1 MDENSFNVFVDE
13 QQQQQSISSDSST
26 NKHQEQIHSSSSE
39 SSLLLSSSSNTPVSN
54 VIDISRSA
62 GELPAKPIRSS
73 YPSNKDKRS
82 FHSQWYSRFTW
93 LEYSELT
100 DSAYCYYCRHFSTG
114 IILNNRVINFCLRP
128 EINYKQYVARTKSS
142 TNVLQVID
150 KSRNEL
156 VKRNREK
163 RIKIVSTLHLCGRQM
178 IATRGHEEGE
188 SSLNRGNFIELLR
201 WASSTD
207 PVALSILEDSD
218 RNATYLSP
226 CIQNELISLLANQ
239 IQQKISEKIKGCVFA
254 LMADESRDVSGCEQL
269 SVVIRVIDR
278 KVETNNDRNQYSSLF
293 KEYFLGF
300 VKLDQFDAETLN
312 KEIAQLLSSL
322 NIDLQNCIAVCFD
335 GAAVMA
341 GKNGGVQA
349 LLRQQYIPHAIYIHC
364 YAHKLNLVICDV
376 TKEVPYLS
384 EFYSII
390 SKIYTYFHK
399 SSVTNEIFKLV
410 QQRLNLEDS
419 SSSSTTTVKKWA
431 ETRWDSRWTSI
442 KYIIQNYKVLIN
454 SLEELADDGTERSTD
469 ARGLLLA
476 LNEPLFIVTIFIMDR
491 LLGKIKI
498 LSDQL
503 KSKSLDFGTAHSLI
517 SAVINQ
523 ISELRNEEEFTK
535 LYDQIIEFSDK
546 NNIDLNNKM
555 KERRVR
561 KTSTRFNNCLITCT
575 IGQRE
580 EINNKNKYRI
590 FVFYPVIDS
599 ILIEI
604 NDRFSKTNMDILRS
618 VSSLSPDSSKFLE
631 IDELKA
637 LCVMLKSDIQLLN
650 NEIQVLKPM
659 LKQLKPKN
667 MIDLYFEVLPF
678 EQAFPSI
685 LSLLI
690 GAMTIPVS
698 STTTE
703 RTFSKMKL
711 IKTVARNS
719 MSDNRLSDLS
729 LLAIERE
736 FCVDYEKIIDAFAIQ
751 HKNSR
756 IMLK

>member
-1 MDENSFNVFVDE
+1 MENNSKEPKRGTIESFFSSQTTKKQKNVVSLSLGEQEEPISSYSSTNQQQEQIHLLSADE
-13 QQQQQSISSDSST
+13 QQQQPISSDSST

-73 YPSNKDKRS
+73 YPSNKDERS
-82 FHSQWYSRFTW
+82 FHSH
-93 LEYSELT
+93 
-100 DSAYCYYCRHFSTG
+100 A
-114 IILNNRVINFCLRP
+114 

-163 RIKIVSTLHLCGRQM
+163 LIKIVSTLHMCGRQM
-178 IATRGHEEGE
+178 IATRGHEEG
-188 SSLNRGNFIELLR
+188 NFIELLR
-201 WASSTD
+201 WASSSD

-218 RNATYLSP
+218 RNATYLSL

-239 IQQKISEKIKGCVFA
+239 IQQQISEKIKGCVFA

-300 VKLDQFDAETLN
+300 VKLDQFDAETLT

-341 GKNGGVQA
+341 GNNGGVQA

-410 QQRLNLEDS
+410 QQRLNL
-419 SSSSTTTVKKWA
+419 
-431 ETRWDSRWTSI
+431 
-442 KYIIQNYKVLIN
+442 
-454 SLEELADDGTERSTD
+454 DDGTERSTD

-523 ISELRNEEEFTK
+523 ISELRNEEEFSK
-535 LYDQIIEFSDK
+535 LYDQIIEFSGE

-555 KERRVR
+555 KERRAR

-637 LCVMLKSDIQLLN
+637 LCNVKIG
-650 NEIQVLKPM
+650 
-659 LKQLKPKN
+659 
-667 MIDLYFEVLPF
+667 Y
-678 EQAFPSI
+678 SI
-685 LSLLI
+685 
-690 GAMTIPVS
+690 
-698 STTTE
+698 
-703 RTFSKMKL
+703 
-711 IKTVARNS
+711 IK
-719 MSDNRLSDLS
+719 
-729 LLAIERE
+729 
-736 FCVDYEKIIDAFAIQ
+736 
-751 HKNSR
+751 
-756 IMLK
+756 

>member
-13 QQQQQSISSDSST
+13 QQQQPISSDSST

-73 YPSNKDKRS
+73 YPSNKDERS
-82 FHSQWYSRFTW
+82 FHSH
-93 LEYSELT
+93 
-100 DSAYCYYCRHFSTG
+100 A
-114 IILNNRVINFCLRP
+114 

-163 RIKIVSTLHLCGRQM
+163 LIKIVSTLHMCGRQM
-178 IATRGHEEGE
+178 IATRGHEEDE

-239 IQQKISEKIKGCVFA
+239 IQQQISEKIKGCVFA

-269 SVVIRVIDR
+269 
-278 KVETNNDRNQYSSLF
+278 K
-293 KEYFLGF
+293 YFLGF
-300 VKLDQFDAETLN
+300 IKLDQFDAETLT

-341 GKNGGVQA
+341 GNNGGVQA

-419 SSSSTTTVKKWA
+419 SSSSTTTVKK
-431 ETRWDSRWTSI
+431 
-442 KYIIQNYKVLIN
+442 N
-454 SLEELADDGTERSTD
+454 G
-469 ARGLLLA
+469 
-476 LNEPLFIVTIFIMDR
+476 
-491 LLGKIKI
+491 
-498 LSDQL
+498 
-503 KSKSLDFGTAHSLI
+503 
-517 SAVINQ
+517 
-523 ISELRNEEEFTK
+523 
-535 LYDQIIEFSDK
+535 
-546 NNIDLNNKM
+546 
-555 KERRVR
+555 
-561 KTSTRFNNCLITCT
+561 
-575 IGQRE
+575 
-580 EINNKNKYRI
+580 
-590 FVFYPVIDS
+590 
-599 ILIEI
+599 
-604 NDRFSKTNMDILRS
+604 
-618 VSSLSPDSSKFLE
+618 
-631 IDELKA
+631 
-637 LCVMLKSDIQLLN
+637 
-650 NEIQVLKPM
+650 
-659 LKQLKPKN
+659 LKQDE
-667 MIDLYFEVLPF
+667 IVVGH
-678 EQAFPSI
+678 
-685 LSLLI
+685 LSNLL
-690 GAMTIPVS
+690 
-698 STTTE
+698 
-703 RTFSKMKL
+703 F
-711 IKTVARNS
+711 
-719 MSDNRLSDLS
+719 
-729 LLAIERE
+729 
-736 FCVDYEKIIDAFAIQ
+736 KIIKF
-751 HKNSR
+751 
-756 IMLK
+756 

>member
-13 QQQQQSISSDSST
+13 QQQPISSDSST
-26 NKHQEQIHSSSSE
+26 NKHHEQIHSSPSE

-54 VIDISRSA
+54 VIDISRSV

-100 DSAYCYYCRHFSTG
+100 DSAYCYYSRHFNTG
-114 IILNNRVINFCLRP
+114 IILNNRNQSDAFVRGFSSWNNAFSSKQGFLSHQNTQCHKIA

-163 RIKIVSTLHLCGRQM
+163 LIKIVSTLHLCGRQM

-188 SSLNRGNFIELLR
+188 SSSNRENFIELLR

-218 RNATYLSP
+218 RNATYLNP

-239 IQQKISEKIKGCVFA
+239 IQQQISEKIKGCVFA

-269 SVVIRVIDR
+269 
-278 KVETNNDRNQYSSLF
+278 K
-293 KEYFLGF
+293 YFLGF
-300 VKLDQFDAETLN
+300 IKLDQFDAETLT

-341 GKNGGVQA
+341 GNNGGVQA

-410 QQRLNLEDS
+410 QQRLNL
-419 SSSSTTTVKKWA
+419 
-431 ETRWDSRWTSI
+431 
-442 KYIIQNYKVLIN
+442 
-454 SLEELADDGTERSTD
+454 DDGTERSTD

-523 ISELRNEEEFTK
+523 ISELRNEEEFSK
-535 LYDQIIEFSDK
+535 LYDQIIEFSGE

-555 KERRVR
+555 KERRAR

-719 MSDNRLSDLS
+719 MSDNRLSNLS